1 MKIHTLKIKIS
12 NKWIGDDSPVFILAE
27 AGINHNGSIKI
38 AKKMITEAKKS
49 GADGIKFQTFKADD
63 LAIPTSKFF
72 KIFKKLELSD
82 SNFEEL
88 SDYAKSND
96 IIFCSTPSSLGAV
109 DLLSKLHVPTIK
121 IASGDLT
128 NIPLI
133 KYAASKKKPMI
144 ISTGMANMT
153 EVKNAIGA
161 IESTGNKKSII
172 LHCVSAYPTPPNEVN
187 LNVIHELKKQF
198 HYPIGFSDNG
208 PGIEVPL
215 TSIAVG
221 AKILEK
227 HFTLNRKMKGPDQLL
242 SADPTQLKQ
251 IVTKTREIEEL
262 LGDGKKRCQPSEL
275 ENKINARRSIT
286 AARTI
291 ERGTKITKDMIV
303 TKRPSLGIEPV
314 YWSKVIGKKTA
325 KKIRIHKSI
334 KWSDL
339 LDK

>member
-12 NKWIGDDSPVFILAE
+12 NKWVGDGSPVFIMAE
-27 AGINHNGSIKI
+27 AGMNHNGSVKI
-38 AKKMITEAKKS
+38 AKKMISEAKRA

-63 LAIPTSKFF
+63 LAIPKSKFF
-72 KIFKKLELSD
+72 KIFKRLEFSD
-82 SNFEEL
+82 SDFEEL
-88 SDYAKSND
+88 ADYAKINS
-96 IIFCSTPSSLGAV
+96 IIFCSTPFSLTAV
-109 DLLSKLHVPTIK
+109 DLLSKLRVPAIK

-128 NIPLI
+128 DIPLI

-153 EVKNAIGA
+153 EVKDAVRAIK
-161 IESTGNKKSII
+161 STGNKKII
-172 LHCVSAYPTPPNEVN
+172 IMHCVSAYPTPPNEVN

-208 PGIEVPL
+208 PGIVVPL

-227 HFTLNRKMKGPDQLL
+227 HFTLNRKMKGPDQSL
-242 SADPTQLKQ
+242 SADPIQLKQ

-286 AARTI
+286 ATKTI
-291 ERGTKITKDMIV
+291 EKGNKITKDMII
-303 TKRPSLGIEPV
+303 TKRPALGIEPV
-314 YWSKVIGKKTA
+314 YLNKVIGKKAA
-325 KKIRIHKSI
+325 KKIKIHESL
-334 KWSDL
+334 KWHHLTS
-339 LDK
+339 